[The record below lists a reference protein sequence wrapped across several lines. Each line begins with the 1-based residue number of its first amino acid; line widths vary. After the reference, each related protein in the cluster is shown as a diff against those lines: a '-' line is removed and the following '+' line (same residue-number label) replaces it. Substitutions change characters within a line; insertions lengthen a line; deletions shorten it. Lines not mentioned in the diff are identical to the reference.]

1 MADKQFI
8 TIDGVAVEME
18 RGLNVLEHAKK
29 AGIDIPAFCYSPEL
43 SIYGACRMC
52 IVEIVDQRTGRSS
65 LDSSCSLLPKAGMVI
80 KTNTAK
86 LRMYRKN
93 ILELLLANHC
103 RDCTT
108 CDNSQRCALQGFA
121 DRYGLT
127 GVRYPQLAPTPELD
141 TSSYCITKDKA
152 KCISCGKCIRMCNEI
167 QRVGAIDFAH
177 RGTEMEVACVGEKPI
192 GESICV
198 GCGQCAAVCP
208 TGALVVNNN
217 TSKVWKLIDDPK
229 VKVSVQI
236 APAVRVAVGNAFNI
250 PPAQNTFGRL
260 VAALRRIGFD
270 EIYDTNVSADMTII
284 QEAAELL
291 ARLKTNPKWPLFTS
305 CCPAWIQYVEKH
317 HPEVMPHVSTTKS
330 PMQLFAGT
338 YKKAGVNEGWVRGA
352 IMPCT
357 AKKFEGNRGEFK
369 TGDKQDIG
377 FVLTSQ
383 EAVRMI
389 KEAGIDYANIE
400 PEAVEGT
407 WGNTTGAAVIFGV
420 SGGVMEAALRYA
432 AFAILGRQP
441 TDAEYEYIATSG
453 VRGIPHPDAKA
464 GALVDGIK
472 TFDVKVGEAALKIAV
487 VSGLANAHE
496 IIERIKGGEH
506 FDFVEVMACPGGCI
520 GGGGQPPANWDVKAE
535 RAKGLYLAD
544 KEYPLK
550 SVEQNPVMQEWMKI
564 MGDEHAQH
572 EFWHIHYAGHGGGH
586 H

>member
-1 MADKQFI
+1 
-8 TIDGVAVEME
+8 
-18 RGLNVLEHAKK
+18 
-29 AGIDIPAFCYSPEL
+29 
-43 SIYGACRMC
+43 
-52 IVEIVDQRTGRSS
+52 
-65 LDSSCSLLPKAGMVI
+65 
-80 KTNTAK
+80 
-86 LRMYRKN
+86 
-93 ILELLLANHC
+93 
-103 RDCTT
+103 
-108 CDNSQRCALQGFA
+108 
-121 DRYGLT
+121 
-127 GVRYPQLAPTPELD
+127 
-141 TSSYCITKDKA
+141 
-152 KCISCGKCIRMCNEI
+152 MCNEI
-167 QRVGAIDFAH
+167 QKVGAIDFSH
-177 RGTEMEVACVGEKPI
+177 RGSEMEVSCVGGRPI
-192 GESICV
+192 GESVCV

-208 TGALVVNNN
+208 TGALVVKNS
-217 TSKVWKLIDDPK
+217 TEKVWKLIDDPK

-250 PPAQNTFGRL
+250 SPEQNTFGRL

-270 EIYDTNVSADMTII
+270 EVYDTNVAADMTII

-291 ARLKTNPKWPLFTS
+291 ARLKTNPTWPLFTS

-330 PMQLFAGT
+330 PMELFAGT
-338 YKKAGVNEGWVRGA
+338 YKKAGVTDGWVRGA

-357 AKKFEGNRGEFK
+357 AKKYEGNRSEFK

-400 PEAVEGT
+400 PADVEAT

-432 AFAILGRQP
+432 AFVILGRPP

-453 VRGIPHPDAKA
+453 VRGIPRPDAKA
-464 GALVDGIK
+464 GVLVDGIK

-487 VSGLANAHE
+487 VSGLSNADA
-496 IIERIKGGEH
+496 IIERIKAGEH

-520 GGGGQPPANWDVKAE
+520 GGGGQPPASWDVKAE

-550 SVEQNPVMQEWMKI
+550 SVEQNPVMQEWLKI

-572 EFWHIHYAGHGGGH
+572 EFWHIHYAGHAGGH